1 MPVMLS
7 SRNREVSLGSPSSP
21 VRCRT
26 LHAMLKDCSKS
37 SVSLILYK
45 LSVNQR
51 VPTQHRGFRAAASI
65 PVDHPSHPSPAPR
78 FQSGGPSQQRVTLD
92 TSRCP
97 TGLLTQPSCPRC
109 RTVIETIDCVASF
122 LFHCRFPVRRTKAW
136 GPRSR
141 DREHT
146 ARLQSHRQ
154 FLADSGG

>member
-1 MPVMLS
+1 MAFPVRIDIPSPPPMHGGDGSHRPSRCRDRPCNRNQSLDEPNRASPIGIDCGFESRSLRRSPRLIMPVMLS

-51 VPTQHRGFRAAASI
+51 VPTQHRGFRAAASS

-78 FQSGGPSQQRVTLD
+78 FQSGAPFAATRH
-92 TSRCP
+92 
-97 TGLLTQPSCPRC
+97 
-109 RTVIETIDCVASF
+109 A
-122 LFHCRFPVRRTKAW
+122 
-136 GPRSR
+136 
-141 DREHT
+141 
-146 ARLQSHRQ
+146 
-154 FLADSGG
+154 